1 MTAKTKAK
9 KKAAPKKKAAKK
21 VTTKKAAASKA
32 SPGMSDAAVKAKTG
46 KTWAEWFAALD
57 KAGAKA
63 MSHKEITKLLST
75 RHKLADWWSQM
86 VTVGYERAK
95 GLRALHQTASG
106 FNASVSRTLAT
117 GLDQLFEAWDETR
130 TRASFLKEAI
140 AVTTRNPGKNMRF
153 AWDKD
158 GGKVEVRFT
167 AKGPEKAQITI
178 DHMGLASGAAVKRV
192 KAFWADTLEK
202 MGETALKTSKR
213 VRESGGRGSGDP
225 EK

>member
-1 MTAKTKAK
+1 MTAK

-21 VTTKKAAASKA
+21 AAKKKTA
-32 SPGMSDAAVKAKTG
+32 PGMSDAAVKAKTG
-46 KTWAEWFAALD
+46 KTWAEWFAVLD

-63 MSHKEITKLLST
+63 MSHKEITRLLSA
-75 RHKLADWWSQM
+75 RHKVADWWSQM
-86 VTVGYERAK
+86 VTVGYERAR
-95 GLRALHQTASG
+95 GLRELHQTASG

-117 GLDQLFEAWDETR
+117 GLDQLFEAWDEAR

-153 AWDKD
+153 AWDRD

-167 AKGPEKAQITI
+167 AKGPEKATITI
-178 DHMGLASGAAVKRV
+178 DHMGLASSAAVKRV
-192 KAFWADTLEK
+192 KTFWADTLEK
-202 MGETALKTSKR
+202 MGETALKTSKQ
-213 VRESGGRGSGDP
+213 VRESGGRESGGR

>member
-1 MTAKTKAK
+1 M
-9 KKAAPKKKAAKK
+9 
-21 VTTKKAAASKA
+21 
-32 SPGMSDAAVKAKTG
+32 KAKTG

-63 MSHKEITKLLST
+63 MKHKDITKLLTT

-86 VTVGYERAK
+86 VTVGYERAR
-95 GLRALHQTASG
+95 GLRELHQTASG

-117 GLDQLFEAWDETR
+117 GLDQLFSAWDETR
-130 TRASFLKEAI
+130 TRAAFLKEAI

-167 AKGPEKAQITI
+167 AKGPGKAQITI
-178 DHMGLASGAAVKRV
+178 DHMGLDSGAAVKRV
-192 KAFWADTLEK
+192 KTFWADTLEK
-202 MGETALKTSKR
+202 MGETALKSSRR
-213 VRESGGRGSGDP
+213 VRGSGDP
-225 EK
+225 GK

>member
-1 MTAKTKAK
+1 MTAKTKART
-9 KKAAPKKKAAKK
+9 KAAPKKKAAKK
-21 VTTKKAAASKA
+21 VAKKKNA
-32 SPGMSDAAVKAKTG
+32 PGMSDTAVKAKTG
-46 KTWAEWFAALD
+46 KTWAEWIAVLD

-63 MSHKEITKLLST
+63 MSHKEITALLGK

-95 GLRALHQTASG
+95 GLRELHQTAGG
-106 FNASVSRTLAT
+106 FNTSVSRTLAA

-178 DHMGLASGAAVKRV
+178 DHMGLANSAAVKRV
-192 KAFWADTLEK
+192 KTFWADTLEK

-213 VRESGGRGSGDP
+213 VRGAKD
-225 EK
+225 

>member
-1 MTAKTKAK
+1 MAAKTKAK

-21 VTTKKAAASKA
+21 KSA
-32 SPGMSDAAVKAKTG
+32 PGMSDAAVKAKTG
-46 KTWAEWFAALD
+46 KTWAEWIAALD

-63 MSHKEITKLLST
+63 MSHKEITALLSK

-95 GLRALHQTASG
+95 GLRELHQTAKG
-106 FNASVSRTLAT
+106 FNTSVSRTLAT
-117 GLDQLFEAWDETR
+117 GLDQLFEIWDEAR
-130 TRASFLKEAI
+130 TRGSFLKEAI

-178 DHMGLASGAAVKRV
+178 DHMGLANSAAVKRV
-192 KAFWADTLEK
+192 KEFWADTLEK

-213 VRESGGRGSGDP
+213 VRDSGGRGSGDP
-225 EK
+225 KK

>member
-1 MTAKTKAK
+1 
-9 KKAAPKKKAAKK
+9 
-21 VTTKKAAASKA
+21 
-32 SPGMSDAAVKAKTG
+32 MSDAAVKAKTG
-46 KTWAEWFAALD
+46 KTWAEWFAVLD

-63 MSHKEITKLLST
+63 MSHKEIVKLLSD
-75 RHKLADWWSQM
+75 RHKVANWWSQM
-86 VTVGYERAK
+86 VAVGYERAK

-117 GLDQLFEAWDETR
+117 GLDQLFGAWDETK

-167 AKGPEKAQITI
+167 AKGPEKATITI
-178 DHMGLASGAAVKRV
+178 DHMGLASSAAVKRV
-192 KAFWADTLEK
+192 KSFWADTLEK
-202 MGETALKTSKR
+202 MGEIALKSSKR
-213 VRESGGRGSGDP
+213 VRDA
-225 EK
+225 K

>member
-9 KKAAPKKKAAKK
+9 KKVAQKKKAAKK
-21 VTTKKAAASKA
+21 KNA
-32 SPGMSDAAVKAKTG
+32 PGMSDAAVKAKTG
-46 KTWAEWFAALD
+46 KTWAEWIAALD

-63 MSHKEITKLLST
+63 MSHKEITKLLGN

-95 GLRALHQTASG
+95 GMRELHQTAKG
-106 FNASVSRTLAT
+106 FNTSVSRTLAT
-117 GLDQLFEAWDETR
+117 GLDQLFEAWDEAR
-130 TRASFLKEAI
+130 TRGSFLREAI
-140 AVTTRNPGKNMRF
+140 AITTRNPGKNMRF

-178 DHMGLASGAAVKRV
+178 DHMGLANSAAVKRV
-192 KAFWADTLEK
+192 KTFWADTLEK

-213 VRESGGRGSGDP
+213 VRDSGGRGSGNQG
-225 EK
+225 K

>member
-9 KKAAPKKKAAKK
+9 KKAAPKRKAAKK
-21 VTTKKAAASKA
+21 VAKKKSA
-32 SPGMSDAAVKAKTG
+32 PGMSDAAVKAKTG

-63 MSHKEITKLLST
+63 MSHKDIVKLLGA

-95 GLRALHQTASG
+95 GLRELHQTASG
-106 FNASVSRTLAT
+106 FNTSVSRTLAT
-117 GLDQLFEAWDETR
+117 GLDQLFAAWDETR

-178 DHMGLASGAAVKRV
+178 DHMGLDSSAAVKRV
-192 KAFWADTLEK
+192 KTFWADTLEK

-213 VRESGGRGSGDP
+213 VRDSGGRGSDNRG
-225 EK
+225 K

>member
-1 MTAKTKAK
+1 MTAKSAAKSAPKAKAK
-9 KKAAPKKKAAKK
+9 KKAAPKKPAAEGGKRKAAKK
-21 VTTKKAAASKA
+21 SA
-32 SPGMSDAAVKAKTG
+32 PGMSDAAVKAKTG

-63 MSHKEITKLLST
+63 MSHKEITKLLGA

-86 VTVGYERAK
+86 VTVGYERAR
-95 GLRALHQTASG
+95 GIRALHQKADG

-158 GGKVEVRFT
+158 GGRVEVRFT
-167 AKGPEKAQITI
+167 AKGEDKAQITI
-178 DHMGLASGAAVKRV
+178 DHSGLDSGAAVKRL
-192 KAFWADTLEK
+192 KTFWADTLEK

-213 VRESGGRGSGDP
+213 VRSS
-225 EK
+225 K

>member
-21 VTTKKAAASKA
+21 TGKKNSA
-32 SPGMSDAAVKAKTG
+32 PGMSDASVKAKTG
-46 KTWAEWFAALD
+46 KTWAEWIAALD

-63 MSHKEITKLLST
+63 MNHKEITALLSK

-95 GLRALHQTASG
+95 GLRELHQTAQG
-106 FNASVSRTLAT
+106 FNTSVSRTLAT
-117 GLDQLFEAWDETR
+117 GLDQLFAAWDEAR
-130 TRASFLKEAI
+130 TRGSFLKEAI

-178 DHMGLASGAAVKRV
+178 DHMGLANSAAVQRV
-192 KAFWADTLEK
+192 KTFWADTLEK
-202 MGETALKTSKR
+202 MGENALKTSKR
-213 VRESGGRGSGDP
+213 VRGSGGRASGRRG
-225 EK
+225 K

>member
-1 MTAKTKAK
+1 MTAKTKVK

-21 VTTKKAAASKA
+21 ATKKKAA
-32 SPGMSDAAVKAKTG
+32 PGMSDAAVKAKTG
-46 KTWAEWFAALD
+46 KTWAEWIAVLD

-63 MSHKEITKLLST
+63 MSHKEITKLLGQ

-95 GLRALHQTASG
+95 GLRELHQTASG
-106 FNASVSRTLAT
+106 FNTSVSRTLAT
-117 GLDQLFEAWDETR
+117 GLDQVFAAWDETR

-178 DHMGLASGAAVKRV
+178 DHMGLASSAAVKRV
-192 KAFWADTLEK
+192 KGFWADTLEK

-213 VRESGGRGSGDP
+213 VRGSAGRGSGDP

>member
-21 VTTKKAAASKA
+21 TAKKKNA
-32 SPGMSDAAVKAKTG
+32 PGMSDAAVKAKTG

-63 MSHKEITKLLST
+63 MSHKEIVMLLSK
-75 RHKLADWWSQM
+75 RHKVADWWSQM

-95 GLRALHQTASG
+95 GLRELHQTAKG
-106 FNASVSRTLAT
+106 FNTSVSRTLAT
-117 GLDQLFEAWDETR
+117 GLDQLFAAWDETR

-178 DHMGLASGAAVKRV
+178 DHMGLANSAAVKRV
-192 KAFWADTLEK
+192 KTFWADTLEK
-202 MGETALKTSKR
+202 MGETVLKTSER
-213 VRESGGRGSGDP
+213 VRGSGGRG
-225 EK
+225 K